1 MSEPKPLASL
11 SPTLLA
17 RKGTAK
23 PAMRPQ
29 IHYPDSL
36 ARTVME
42 DDLGWNDMG
51 EEPDVAPIETALP
64 SALGAGRTVHG
75 DVVPIKAKV
84 ALPLEPLKPAVIEQ
98 QEEIARSISPA
109 HSGAAEPDL
118 AKSELA
124 ASAPLVLPKAA
135 KVPAPAAKAPVRRS
149 ALDRG
154 ARAAFTLRM
163 DAERHLKLRLACTIR
178 NRSAQQLVTEAL
190 DRLIDELPDL
200 ATLAAQV
207 AQRR

>member
-29 IHYPDSL
+29 VHYPDSL
-36 ARTVME
+36 ARSVVE

-51 EEPDVAPIETALP
+51 DEPEFAPLPTLPTLSAAPIAPGE
-64 SALGAGRTVHG
+64 
-75 DVVPIKAKV
+75 VVPIKAK
-84 ALPLEPLKPAVIEQ
+84 APLPLDPIKPVVVEQ
-98 QEEIARSISPA
+98 QEEIARTVAPTE
-109 HSGAAEPDL
+109 AE
-118 AKSELA
+118 
-124 ASAPLVLPKAA
+124 
-135 KVPAPAAKAPVRRS
+135 PAPAELPAAPKAPVAKPAAKPTVGRRS

-178 NRSAQQLVTEAL
+178 NRSAQQLMTEAL

-200 ATLAAQV
+200 STLAAQV
-207 AQRR
+207 AKRR

>member
-29 IHYPDSL
+29 VHYPDSL
-36 ARTVME
+36 ARTVVE

-51 EEPDVAPIETALP
+51 DEPEIASLPVLGSAPV
-64 SALGAGRTVHG
+64 SAGE
-75 DVVPIKAKV
+75 VVPIKAKV
-84 ALPLEPLKPAVIEQ
+84 ELPLEPVKPAVVQQ
-98 QEEIARSISPA
+98 QEEMARTVAPVEE
-109 HSGAAEPDL
+109 AE
-118 AKSELA
+118 
-124 ASAPLVLPKAA
+124 V
-135 KVPAPAAKAPVRRS
+135 VPAATELPARAVKNAVRRRS

-178 NRSAQQLVTEAL
+178 NRSAQQLMTEAL
-190 DRLIDELPDL
+190 DKLIDELPDL
-200 ATLAAQV
+200 STLAAQV
-207 AQRR
+207 AERR

>member
-1 MSEPKPLASL
+1 
-11 SPTLLA
+11 
-17 RKGTAK
+17 
-23 PAMRPQ
+23 
-29 IHYPDSL
+29 
-36 ARTVME
+36 
-42 DDLGWNDMG
+42 MG
-51 EEPDVAPIETALP
+51 EEPEVAPLGTALP
-64 SALGAGRTVHG
+64 SALGTDRTVPG
-75 DVVPIKAKV
+75 EVVPIKAKV
-84 ALPLEPLKPAVIEQ
+84 DLPLEPLKPAVVEQ
-98 QEEIARSISPA
+98 QEEIARSVAPT
-109 HSGAAEPDL
+109 ER
-118 AKSELA
+118 EL
-124 ASAPLVLPKAA
+124 ASAPPKAA
-135 KVPAPAAKAPVRRS
+135 KVPMSAAKAPVRRS